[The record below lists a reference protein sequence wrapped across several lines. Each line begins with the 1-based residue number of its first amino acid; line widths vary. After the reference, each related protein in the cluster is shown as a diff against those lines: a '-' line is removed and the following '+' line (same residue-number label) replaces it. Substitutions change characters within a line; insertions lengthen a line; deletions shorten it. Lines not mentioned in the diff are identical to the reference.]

1 MKKGIYIGALYI
13 LYTLLVLSINDLI
26 MNRYIL
32 ISFWKIGL
40 MLSSDFT
47 RLLLNFVVIGAYFMF
62 TSYILTYKIK
72 ITVEMRWE
80 R

>member
-1 MKKGIYIGALYI
+1 MKKGIYIGTLYI

-26 MNRYIL
+26 MKGTGIL

-47 RLLLNFVVIGAYFMF
+47 RLLLNFVVIVIYFMF

-72 ITVEMRWE
+72 ITIEMR
-80 R
+80 